1 MRLQELPI
9 DDRLGEIR
17 ATVDR
22 HGAAIIVASPGAGK
36 TTRVPPQLL
45 ERGRLLLLQPRRAA
59 ARSLARRIAYEQGW
73 TLGRE
78 IGWHIRHER
87 KFSSNSRLIVMTEGM
102 LLARLIQDP
111 LLSDTST
118 VVLDEFHERSLDLDL
133 AIALLRTLR
142 EVRPELRIV
151 VMSATLDAA
160 PVAKFL
166 GEAPVIEVEG
176 RAHPLEIVYR
186 PQAEPTDTIR
196 QEWDDA
202 EGNLLAFFP
211 GAPEI
216 ERARRTLTSKLPHV
230 SIVPL
235 YGSLDSRAQDLAL
248 SPSDD
253 RRIILAT
260 NLAETSLTVPGV
272 RSVVDSGYHK
282 TPRLDLAIG
291 LDRLETERISR
302 DAADQRAGRA
312 ARLGPGRCVRLWDER
327 DELRT
332 HREPEVHRVDLSA
345 AVLNLIVSGETP
357 ESFRWYERPTE
368 ERLQDAIQL
377 LTQLGALSGESAS
390 EIGKLMRRLPLPPRL
405 ARILV
410 GTGVSHE
417 ATRGCAALAEGW
429 RPSQPLPASDNDLL
443 AVADRFRSAPESL
456 RRVAR
461 DLERRQSELAQ
472 PAREPESFSRA
483 LFFAYGDRLAR
494 RRTAQ
499 GKQFQLRN
507 GHGVVQDELSGVR
520 NADWIVAIEMR
531 AARRGRAES
540 SVSLAASVDPA
551 WIEPS
556 SLELLHEIDDSTGR
570 VRAWEVEK
578 IGAIEIQR
586 RVSSADPDEASA
598 LLFSWMRRRELSPTA
613 RTEWNRI
620 RMAGIEVEQDDLLR
634 QACAQYDRGFDWRP
648 LQTIDAASKHQVQ
661 RLAPESIVVPSGRR
675 AKLEYRDDGAIVMA
689 VKLQELFG
697 LHESPTVG
705 RQKIPLTI
713 SLLAPNGRPVQ
724 TTQDLKSFWENGYP
738 EVRKQLRGRYAKHP
752 WPEDPLSAPP
762 TARAKPRKR

>member
-9 DDRLGEIR
+9 DDHLDEIR
-17 ATVDR
+17 ATVER

-36 TTRVPPQLL
+36 TTRIPPQLL

-87 KFSSNSRLIVMTEGM
+87 KFSSDSRLIVMTEGM

-111 LLSDTST
+111 LLSDTAT

-142 EVRPELRIV
+142 EVRPELRVV

-160 PVAKFL
+160 PVAQFL
-166 GEAPVIEVEG
+166 GDAPVLEVEG

-186 PQAEPTDTIR
+186 PQAEPTDAIR
-196 QEWDDA
+196 REWDEA

-216 ERARRTLTSKLPHV
+216 ERARRTLTSRLPGV
-230 SIVPL
+230 PIIPL
-235 YGSLDSRAQDLAL
+235 YGALDSRAQDLAL
-248 SPSDD
+248 SPSAD

-282 TPRLDLAIG
+282 TPRLDLALG

-327 DELRT
+327 DELRA

-345 AVLNLIVSGETP
+345 AVLNLIVSGETA
-357 ESFRWYERPTE
+357 ESFVWYERPTD

-377 LTQLGALSGESAS
+377 LTQLGALAGESVS
-390 EIGKLMRRLPLPPRL
+390 EIGKQMRRLPLPPRL

-410 GTGVSHE
+410 GTGLSLE

-429 RPSQPLPASDNDLL
+429 RPAQPLPASDNDLL

-461 DLERRQSELAQ
+461 DLERRQSELN
-472 PAREPESFSRA
+472 RSVGEPESFSRA
-483 LFFAYGDRLAR
+483 LFVAYGDRLAR
-494 RRTAQ
+494 RRTSQ

-551 WIEPS
+551 WIEPGS
-556 SLELLHEIDDSTGR
+556 IELLHEIDGSSGR

-586 RVSSADPDEASA
+586 RVSSADPDEATA
-598 LLFSWMRRRELSPTA
+598 LLYSWMRRRDLSPLA

-620 RMAGIEVEQDDLLR
+620 RMAGLEIDQDDLLR
-634 QACAQYDRGFDWRP
+634 QACAQHDRGFDWHP
-648 LQTIDAASKHQVQ
+648 LQTIDPTSKHQVQ

-675 AKLEYRDDGAIVMA
+675 ARLEYRDDGAIVMA

-697 LHESPTVG
+697 LRESPTVG

-752 WPEDPLSAPP
+752 WPEDPLSALP